1 MKIIT
6 IILLLFAVTFL
17 TSSNRVFAY
26 ELYPMNMV
34 LEEQGRNSH
43 GVFRITNTS
52 PRPLTIEVSAAR
64 RIFQDGYYDELAVV
78 EEDFMLMPPQAY
90 IEPGR
95 SQVFRVRYLGNEQ
108 LSQAAGYRIRFHQLP
123 VDLAPIT
130 GTGVHFLLNIN
141 APVYVVPNSLRNQP
155 HELIANIINDD
166 TSNLARLSDLPVNH
180 ENPYGLVRFVN
191 RGAGLTDLATGLLR
205 LNYSNGESVD
215 LKWRDFAPAVTI
227 RHLLPDGESLIPVE
241 LIDFEHPGRVV
252 SAEFIA
258 S

>member
-1 MKIIT
+1 MKT
-6 IILLLFAVTFL
+6 IKIMVLIGLFLLSGVPTV
-17 TSSNRVFAY
+17 SAY
-26 ELYPMNMV
+26 ELFPMSLI
-34 LEEQGRNSH
+34 LEEQGRQSH
-43 GVFRITNTS
+43 GVFRIRNTT
-52 PRPLTIEVSAAR
+52 PRPLTIEVSAAKR
-64 RIFQDGYYDELAVV
+64 VFQDGYYDDLVDAD
-78 EEDFMLMPPQAY
+78 EDFMLMPPQAY

-108 LSQAAGYRIRFHQLP
+108 LTQAVGYRIRFHQLP

-141 APVYVVPNSLRNQP
+141 APVYVVPNSLVAQSA
-155 HELIANIINDD
+155 ELVSDVIYDNTRDF
-166 TSNLARLSDLPVNH
+166 SRLSELPVKH
-180 ENPYGLVRFVN
+180 DNPYGLVRFVN

-215 LKWRDFAPAVTI
+215 LMWRDFAPAVTI

-241 LIDFEHPGRVV
+241 LIEFDHPGHVV